1 MESWLKAIATTLQGI
16 HVRRSKYKITMGGGS
31 ICDLVRLQSVP
42 LLRNVSLDNY
52 KYCYFGEIRETLEY
66 FCCFDLR
73 DHLSSLVQHSK
84 HTLKTLIIRNSPE
97 HKEDMQLFW
106 EMKQLRHLRIINP
119 VDEDVLFQLQSM
131 RRLMSLD
138 VHCYLPPKKQ
148 NQILHILNDDC
159 LIKIFSYLKLKDWV
173 ALTRTNSR
181 FNNVVCQYVY
191 PRQVIRLNEIDLKES
206 ERSGVLQ
213 QIGAYCKF
221 LHLGAREIHLLKHF
235 TKLEVLNVEH
245 RKFHET
251 EQKSIPNGLRKL
263 SLEFDEW
270 EDDFEYEDNP
280 SVTYSFKDLFRRL
293 NLTLTIL
300 HMSDDMDKLKC
311 LKYLNHVRELT
322 ILNYSGRS
330 IRTFLEK
337 NKNHLERLELQFGS
351 SRKKEFLELCALP
364 KLKILELNDLNRKVN
379 LFPAAYP
386 SLEQINISFDSKLS
400 PESRNTIL
408 NGISRFTNLNKLRI
422 VPGVGYGSCM
432 SDWKWL
438 YPLKNLVKLTV
449 FIQEE
454 ELQSILIQLPKLE
467 TIEWWHGSMTFECE
481 DSLRKFLKE
490 ENRTVN
496 FEHDGGIL
504 TFAP

>member
-1 MESWLKAIATTLQGI
+1 MEPVFHFPEPTDGVQKLQIDSNLLQEIPLSAESLYYKQKATTVNSLTILGISEEDTKAALSMFPDLKHLKLIGISLTDDEWTGYPTALETFQFIECRVSEKVVESWLKAIATTLQGI

-84 HTLKTLIIRNSPE
+84 HTLKTLIIQNSPE
-97 HKEDMQLFW
+97 HKKDMQLFW

-148 NQILHILNDDC
+148 NKILHILNDDC

-181 FNNVVCQYVY
+181 FNKVVCQYVY

-221 LHLGAREIHLLKHF
+221 SHLGAREIHLLKHF

-270 EDDFEYEDNP
+270 
-280 SVTYSFKDLFRRL
+280 
-293 NLTLTIL
+293 
-300 HMSDDMDKLKC
+300 
-311 LKYLNHVRELT
+311 
-322 ILNYSGRS
+322 
-330 IRTFLEK
+330 
-337 NKNHLERLELQFGS
+337 
-351 SRKKEFLELCALP
+351 
-364 KLKILELNDLNRKVN
+364 
-379 LFPAAYP
+379 
-386 SLEQINISFDSKLS
+386 
-400 PESRNTIL
+400 
-408 NGISRFTNLNKLRI
+408 
-422 VPGVGYGSCM
+422 
-432 SDWKWL
+432 
-438 YPLKNLVKLTV
+438 
-449 FIQEE
+449 
-454 ELQSILIQLPKLE
+454 
-467 TIEWWHGSMTFECE
+467 
-481 DSLRKFLKE
+481 
-490 ENRTVN
+490 
-496 FEHDGGIL
+496 
-504 TFAP
+504 